1 MQAPKGLVSKTGETL
16 NKGTI
21 YLSETSS
28 PMVFKAYLDQF
39 KEDFTLFLR
48 SRSEEIVP
56 GGGMILTIVGRADQ
70 NNPKS
75 TWEVLGRALYNM
87 VLEVQLFGSSTPI
100 QNMQP
105 HFWLFSEK
113 STNFLINF

>member
-16 NKGTI
+16 NKGSI

-75 TWEVLGRALYNM
+75 IWEVLGRALYNM
-87 VLEVQLFGSSTPI
+87 VLEVQVQVYFIFIFIL
-100 QNMQP
+100 
-105 HFWLFSEK
+105 
-113 STNFLINF
+113 FLILLSLIHLQIGT